1 MLFVRRDIFPQF
13 LNSSMNE
20 WETCGFVSTAKFV
33 LPAWFQNNLPSDYQK
48 FISLNSRSVY
58 RQFSPK
64 HYLSNV
70 YISYRCF
77 FIFWRKLQGSC
88 LHSENIKFRPENAQ
102 WLFSIKWQKLWG
114 LIELA
119 QIYLTVV
126 IMYTNEAN
134 FPREYVTE
142 NINPERTENHQSP
155 FTTITYL

>member
-13 LNSSMNE
+13 LNTSMNE

-70 YISYRCF
+70 YISMVLLF
-77 FIFWRKLQGSC
+77 HFLKKTSGQLFTL
-88 LHSENIKFRPENAQ
+88 FRFENAL

-119 QIYLTVV
+119 RIYLTVV
-126 IMYTNEAN
+126 MMYTNEAN

>member
-20 WETCGFVSTAKFV
+20 WETRGFVSTAKFV

-70 YISYRCF
+70 YISMA
-77 FIFWRKLQGSC
+77 L
-88 LHSENIKFRPENAQ
+88 
-102 WLFSIKWQKLWG
+102 LFNFLKKTSGQLFTLGKYWISPGKCS
-114 LIELA
+114 
-119 QIYLTVV
+119 V
-126 IMYTNEAN
+126 IILDK
-134 FPREYVTE
+134 VTKAVRFDW
-142 NINPERTENHQSP
+142 ISP
-155 FTTITYL
+155 NLFDRSDDVH

>member
-1 MLFVRRDIFPQF
+1 MFTDNF
-13 LNSSMNE
+13 LRNII
-20 WETCGFVSTAKFV
+20 
-33 LPAWFQNNLPSDYQK
+33 YQMYT
-48 FISLNSRSVY
+48 S
-58 RQFSPK
+58 QW
-64 HYLSNV
+64 
-70 YISYRCF
+70 RCF

-119 QIYLTVV
+119 RIYLTVV
-126 IMYTNEAN
+126 MMYTNEAN

-155 FTTITYL
+155 FTTITYILKKIIHTVIYIYNTRTITPLIHACIILSRDRDE